1 MGKLFQKSCGAG
13 VVLRVMAIRI
23 FLIVGVLVLLGGT
36 SAQARPLDV
45 LFVGNSYVYVN
56 NLPEVFAKVAAGAGL
71 ESPHVTVHAPGGQT
85 LAGAATNAE
94 LLKILERQFDVI
106 ILQEQSQIPAKAEV
120 DLRVRRSFLDACQ
133 WFSGHVHQHYPN
145 TRVVLYQTWARHPSV
160 WTTQPKEV
168 EGCGA
173 NPEEMQK
180 RLSRWYAE
188 AGQLIGARVAP
199 VGDAWLANYHD
210 AHPLM
215 LHAADGSHP
224 APAGTYL
231 AALVLVGTVYDIP
244 PVTSYAGP
252 FSSDS
257 KDRIHLVALA
267 SQALG
272 KSHGKP

>member
-1 MGKLFQKSCGAG
+1 MDNTPQKFCGAR
-13 VVLRVMAIRI
+13 VVLRVITIRI
-23 FLIVGVLVLLGGT
+23 FLIAGALVWLGG
-36 SAQARPLDV
+36 AGALARPLDV

-56 NLPEVFAKVAAGAGL
+56 NLPKVFARVAAGTGR

-85 LAGAATNAE
+85 LAGTCADAT
-94 LLKILERQFDVI
+94 LLKIMERPFDVI
-106 ILQEQSQIPAKAEV
+106 ILQEQSQIPAKAETN
-120 DLRVRRSFLDACQ
+120 LPVRRSFLDACR
-133 WFSGHVHQHYPN
+133 WLNGRVHQHYPG
-145 TRVVLYQTWARHPSV
+145 TKIVLYQTWARHLSA

-173 NPEEMQK
+173 NPDEMQK

-188 AGQLIGARVAP
+188 AGRLVGARVAP

-224 APAGTYL
+224 SPAGTYL
-231 AALVLVGTVYDIP
+231 AALVLVGAVYDIA
-244 PVTSYAGP
+244 PVTSYPGP

-257 KDRIHLVALA
+257 KDRAHLAALA
-267 SQALG
+267 AQALG
-272 KSHGKP
+272 KEHGRP

>member
-1 MGKLFQKSCGAG
+1 MDHPSPKPCGAG
-13 VVLRVMAIRI
+13 AVLRVAAIRI
-23 FLIVGVLVLLGGT
+23 LLIAGALIWLGG
-36 SAQARPLDV
+36 ADALARPLEV

-56 NLPEVFAKVAAGAGL
+56 NLPEVFARVAAGAGQ

-85 LAGAATNAE
+85 LAGAAANAA
-94 LLKILERQFDVI
+94 LLKILEQRFDVV

-120 DLRVRRSFLDACQ
+120 DIRLRRSSLDACRKLSNQ
-133 WFSGHVHQHYPN
+133 ILQRFPG
-145 TRVVLYQTWARHPSV
+145 TRIVLYQTWARHLSV
-160 WTTQPKEV
+160 WTTQLKEV

-173 NPEEMQK
+173 NPDEMQR

-188 AGQLIGARVAP
+188 AGRLIGARVAP

-215 LHAADGSHP
+215 LHVADGSHP

-244 PVTSYAGP
+244 PVTSYPGP
-252 FSSDS
+252 FSANSQ
-257 KDRIHLVALA
+257 DRAHLVALA
-267 SQALG
+267 TQVLG
-272 KSHGKP
+272 KEPGKP

>member
-1 MGKLFQKSCGAG
+1 MHRTPLNDCGAG
-13 VVLRVMAIRI
+13 VVLRVIAIRI
-23 FLIVGVLVLLGGT
+23 FLIAGALVWLGG
-36 SAQARPLDV
+36 ANAFARPLDV

-56 NLPEVFAKVAAGAGL
+56 NLPEVFARVAIGAGL
-71 ESPHVTVHAPGGQT
+71 ESPHITVYAPGGQT
-85 LAGAATNAE
+85 LTGDCTDAA
-94 LLKILERQFDVI
+94 LLKIVEQQFDVI
-106 ILQEQSQIPAKAEV
+106 ILQEQSQIPAKAEG
-120 DLRVRRSFLDACQ
+120 DARLRRSFLDACR
-133 WFSGHVHQHYPN
+133 WLSGHVHQHYPN
-145 TRVVLYQTWARHPSV
+145 TRFVLYQTWARHLSA

-173 NPEEMQK
+173 NPDEMQK

-210 AHPLM
+210 PHPLL

-231 AALVLVGTVYDIP
+231 AALVLVGVVYDIA
-244 PVTSYAGP
+244 PVTRYTGP
-252 FSSDS
+252 FPSDS
-257 KDRIHLVALA
+257 KDRAHLVALA

-272 KSHGKP
+272 KEHGRP

>member
-1 MGKLFQKSCGAG
+1 MHRTPSKDCSAG
-13 VVLRVMAIRI
+13 VVLRIAAIRI
-23 FLIVGVLVLLGGT
+23 ILIAGALVWLGGA
-36 SAQARPLDV
+36 SALARPLDV

-56 NLPEVFAKVAAGAGL
+56 NLPEIFVRVATGAGQ

-85 LAGAATNAE
+85 LAGAVTNAE

-106 ILQEQSQIPAKAEV
+106 ILQEQSQIPAKADV

-133 WFSGHVHQHYPN
+133 WFSGHVHQHCPN

-173 NPEEMQK
+173 NPDEMQK

-199 VGDAWLANYHD
+199 VGDAWLANYHE

-224 APAGTYL
+224 SPAGTYL
-231 AALVLVGTVYDIP
+231 AALVLVGTVYDIA
-244 PVTSYAGP
+244 PVTGYTGP
-252 FSSDS
+252 FPSDS
-257 KDRIHLVALA
+257 KDRARLVALA

-272 KSHGKP
+272 KKPGKP

>member
-1 MGKLFQKSCGAG
+1 MDQAPQKGCGVRG
-13 VVLRVMAIRI
+13 VLRVIAVRI
-23 FLIVGVLVLLGGT
+23 FLIVGALVLLGGT
-36 SAQARPLDV
+36 NAQARSLEV

-56 NLPEVFAKVAAGAGL
+56 NLPEVFARVAAGAGQ

-85 LAGAATNAE
+85 LAGATTNAE
-94 LLKILERQFDVI
+94 LLKILEHQFDVI
-106 ILQEQSQIPAKAEV
+106 ILQEQSQIPAKAETN
-120 DLRVRRSFLDACQ
+120 LPVRRSFLDSCR
-133 WFSGHVHQHYPN
+133 WLSGHVHQHYPN
-145 TRVVLYQTWARHPSV
+145 TKFVLYQTWARHLSA

-168 EGCGA
+168 DGCGA
-173 NPEEMQK
+173 NPDEMQK

-224 APAGTYL
+224 SPAGTYL

-244 PVTSYAGP
+244 PVTRYAGP
-252 FSSDS
+252 FSPDS
-257 KDRIHLVALA
+257 KDRAHLVALA

-272 KSHGKP
+272 NEHGKP

>member
-1 MGKLFQKSCGAG
+1 MGKISPKGRGAG
-13 VVLRVMAIRI
+13 GVLRVIAIRI

-36 SAQARPLDV
+36 SAFARPLDV

-56 NLPEVFAKVAAGAGL
+56 NLPEVFARVTIGAGL

-85 LAGAATNAE
+85 LAGATANAE
-94 LLKILERQFDVI
+94 LLKIMEQRFDVI

-120 DLRVRRSFLDACQ
+120 DLRVRRSFLDACR
-133 WFSGHVHQHYPN
+133 WLSGHVHQHYPN
-145 TRVVLYQTWARHPSV
+145 TRFVLYQTWARHLSA

-173 NPEEMQK
+173 NPDEMQM

-199 VGDAWLANYHD
+199 VGDAWRANYHD

-215 LHAADGSHP
+215 LHVADGSHP
-224 APAGTYL
+224 SPAGTYL
-231 AALVLVGTVYDIP
+231 AALVLVGAVYDSA

-257 KDRIHLVALA
+257 KDRARLVALA
-267 SQALG
+267 SQTLG
-272 KSHGKP
+272 KVP

>member
-1 MGKLFQKSCGAG
+1 MWKIRPKGRGAG
-13 VVLRVMAIRI
+13 VVLRVIAIRVS
-23 FLIVGVLVLLGGT
+23 LIIGALVLLGG
-36 SAQARPLDV
+36 AKALARPLDV

-56 NLPEVFAKVAAGAGL
+56 DLPEVFAKVAAGAGL

-85 LAGAATNAE
+85 LAGAAANAE

-106 ILQEQSQIPAKAEV
+106 ILQEQSQIPAKAEM
-120 DLRVRRSFLDACQ
+120 DLRVRRSFLDACR
-133 WFSGHVHQHYPN
+133 WLSGHVHQHYPN
-145 TRVVLYQTWARHPSV
+145 TRFVLYQTWARHWSA
-160 WTTQPKEV
+160 WTTLPKEV
-168 EGCGA
+168 EGCGT

-210 AHPLM
+210 PHPLM

-224 APAGTYL
+224 ARTGTYL
-231 AALVLVGTVYDIP
+231 AALVLVGAVYDIA
-244 PVTSYAGP
+244 PVTSYVGP
-252 FSSDS
+252 FSSEP
-257 KDRIHLVALA
+257 KERAQLVALA

-272 KSHGKP
+272 KKPGKP

>member
-120 DLRVRRSFLDACQ
+120 DLRVRRSFLDACR
-133 WFSGHVHQHYPN
+133 WLSGHVHQHYPN
-145 TRVVLYQTWARHPSV
+145 TKFVLYQTWARHLSA

-173 NPEEMQK
+173 NPDEMQM

-199 VGDAWLANYHD
+199 VGDAWRANYHD
-210 AHPLM
+210 AHPQM
-215 LHAADGSHP
+215 LHVADGSHP
-224 APAGTYL
+224 SPAGTYL
-231 AALVLVGTVYDIP
+231 AALVLVGAVYDIA

-257 KDRIHLVALA
+257 KDRARLVALA
-267 SQALG
+267 SQTLG
-272 KSHGKP
+272 KVP

>member
-1 MGKLFQKSCGAG
+1 MS
-13 VVLRVMAIRI
+13 LR
-23 FLIVGVLVLLGGT
+23 
-36 SAQARPLDV
+36 LDV

-56 NLPEVFAKVAAGAGL
+56 NLPEVFVRVAAGAGI

-94 LLKILERQFDVI
+94 LLKILEHQFDVI
-106 ILQEQSQIPAKAEV
+106 ILQEQSQIPAKAETN
-120 DLRVRRSFLDACQ
+120 LPVRRSFLDSCR
-133 WFSGHVHQHYPN
+133 WLSGRVHQHYPN
-145 TRVVLYQTWARHPSV
+145 TRFVLYQTWARHLSA

-210 AHPLM
+210 AHPLI
-215 LHAADGSHP
+215 LHAPDGSHP
-224 APAGTYL
+224 SPAGTYL
-231 AALVLVGTVYDIP
+231 AALVLVGAVYDIA

-252 FSSDS
+252 FPADS

-267 SQALG
+267 SQVLG
-272 KSHGKP
+272 KEHGKP